1 MINSLGE
8 VVIPDSTWTNWQ
20 VHIPKSIITDSLYEG
35 FVYGFIFEETK
46 SICIVDDPL
55 YFSSERVVGYIGTSA
70 PVWPQSVI
78 EKYSKTTFFTGK
90 FTDHII
96 EGYVIS
102 NNSAFGAHPKEA
114 RENCVKSV
122 ADVLEIMQ
130 ARELEEVGRVTIIP
144 YSINN
149 TVQDSA
155 EYWNAYVPDSILS
168 DPMFCGAIYG
178 NCLQNSVFIFD
189 TVKFPEKKNE
199 KYRIGYIIG
208 NSDDISA
215 AIAVLRNDGSDIIVG
230 EFIDSKLR
238 LRLQNEGT
246 HSDGTGWKDEEYTR
260 IVIHKREKQDSLTSE
275 EIAALKFHYSF
286 DIRVYPDNEGTT
298 LIPTEPEASVLHAN
312 SLTNSDYFKPGNI
325 INQDGT
331 CLNPEDLAVEGSS
344 TENAIEA
351 LRNQFVG
358 GNETDDIGFKPVDAT
373 IEPWAVPFWS
383 MDSILAQIHQ
393 TNSDSISRNYKDLLK
408 LIREF
413 PIFDH
418 IGDQLCIRLMD
429 IESIKDALRIF
440 PDSFVKIVADY
451 YAEKYQTVINSE
463 IMIDQCA
470 SQDFAAGLQL
480 LKKLHDEGFIT
491 CETVNTV
498 DSLQKC

>member
-8 VVIPDSTWTNWQ
+8 VVMPDSTWTNWQ
-20 VHIPKSIITDSLYEG
+20 VHIPKSLITDSSYEG
-35 FVYGFIFEETK
+35 IVYGFIFEETK

-102 NNSAFGAHPKEA
+102 NNSAFGAHPKKT

-130 ARELEEVGRVTIIP
+130 ARELEEVGRATIIP
-144 YSINN
+144 YLIIN
-149 TVQDSA
+149 TAKDSA

-168 DPMFCGAIYG
+168 NPMFCGAIYG

-208 NSDDISA
+208 NSDDTSA

-246 HSDGTGWKDEEYTR
+246 HADGTGWKDEEYTR
-260 IVIHKREKQDSLTSE
+260 IVIHKREESDSLISE
-275 EIAALKFHYSF
+275 EIAALKFRLSP
-286 DIRVYPDNEGTT
+286 DIEVYVDNEGTI
-298 LIPTEPEASVLHAN
+298 LIPADSEASVLHTN
-312 SLTNSDYFKPGNI
+312 SPTNSDYFKPSNI

-331 CLNPEDLAVEGSS
+331 CLNPEDLAVKGSS

-351 LRNQFVG
+351 LRNQLVG
-358 GNETDDIGFKPVDAT
+358 GNETDDIGFKPVDLL
-373 IEPWAVPFWS
+373 IEPWFTPDWVNLDATVLFYE
-383 MDSILAQIHQ
+383 
-393 TNSDSISRNYKDLLK
+393 NSDEFQKEEWLEFYKKLKEWVIECPTILDIANSMEGLWWGDTSRVRDISQTLPAKILSYVIAHHADYELYDAHEFVSALCLLAALLK
-408 LIREF
+408 N
-413 PIFDH
+413 H
-418 IGDQLCIRLMD
+418 IVRLD
-429 IESIKDALRIF
+429 
-440 PDSFVKIVADY
+440 
-451 YAEKYQTVINSE
+451 T
-463 IMIDQCA
+463 
-470 SQDFAAGLQL
+470 
-480 LKKLHDEGFIT
+480 EGELF
-491 CETVNTV
+491 
-498 DSLQKC
+498 